1 MFDCFLNLSPLIPPE
16 TRGMTA
22 ILETIQIQSV
32 FGKFIRY
39 FIAGVMMKRQQRKH
53 LETSKESTCKVGSRQ
68 AMLEDMIVPWNDRK
82 HPQCQSYR

>member
-39 FIAGVMMKRQQRKH
+39 FIAGVMMKRQ
-53 LETSKESTCKVGSRQ
+53 
-68 AMLEDMIVPWNDRK
+68 
-82 HPQCQSYR
+82 